1 MLDLSARKCTTE
13 HLFSLS
19 DIFQVVHQS
28 EIAAKSDWRCML
40 SSREEMGIRH
50 LASSANSKMFEKD
63 SDVDR
68 SFMKMITRVGQE
80 YCLVGHQK

>member
-1 MLDLSARKCTTE
+1 
-13 HLFSLS
+13 
-19 DIFQVVHQS
+19 
-28 EIAAKSDWRCML
+28 ML

-68 SFMKMITRVGQE
+68 SFMKMINKNGPRILPGS
-80 YCLVGHQK
+80 LVGHQK

>member
-1 MLDLSARKCTTE
+1 
-13 HLFSLS
+13 
-19 DIFQVVHQS
+19 
-28 EIAAKSDWRCML
+28 ML

-68 SFMKMITRVGQE
+68 SKMINKSGPRILPGS
-80 YCLVGHQK
+80 LVGHQK